1 MKVPPE
7 EVTPEMRRSAKAI
20 NFGIIYGMGDWGL
33 SERLGIP
40 LSTAADFRK
49 QYFETYPGVRAFMDS
64 IIEKAREEKKVTT
77 LMGRI
82 RHLPDIDARNRT
94 VREFAERTA
103 INTPIQG
110 TAADMIKLAMICV
123 YERLKSLSGKAKMIL
138 QVHDE
143 LVFEVEK
150 DVLDEVKAAV
160 KEEMESAM
168 ELKVPVVVDLGVG
181 ENWLEAH

>member
-7 EVTPEMRRSAKAI
+7 EVTPEMRRAAKAV

-33 SERLGIP
+33 SERLDIP
-40 LSTAADFRK
+40 LNIAADFRR
-49 QYFETYPGVRAFMDS
+49 QYFETYPGVKTYM
-64 IIEKAREEKKVTT
+64 ENVVEQARREQKVTT
-77 LMGRI
+77 LMGRV
-82 RHLPDIDARNRT
+82 RRLPDINSKNRT

-110 TAADMIKLAMICV
+110 TAADMIKLAMIRV
-123 YERLKSLSGKAKMIL
+123 HDRLRHRDDRVHMIL

-143 LVFEVEK
+143 LVFEVDEEFIE
-150 DVLDEVKAAV
+150 EVKAIV
-160 KEEMESAM
+160 KEEMEGAM

-181 ENWLEAH
+181 KNWLEAH